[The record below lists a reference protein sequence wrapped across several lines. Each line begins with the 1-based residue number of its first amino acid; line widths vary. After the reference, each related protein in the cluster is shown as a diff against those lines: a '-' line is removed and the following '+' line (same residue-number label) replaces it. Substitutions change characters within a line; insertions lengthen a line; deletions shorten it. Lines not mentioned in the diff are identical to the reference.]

1 MANHNKF
8 LQFRVWRK
16 QLLAE
21 YTASNSEEAVVRYM
35 YIYVIVTAGI
45 LDTTECINPIQ
56 ASYEAHQ

>member
-1 MANHNKF
+1 MAYHNNF
-8 LQFRVWRK
+8 VYFRVWRK

-21 YTASNSEEAVVRYM
+21 CTASSSEEAVVRYM

-45 LDTTECINPIQ
+45 VGTTECINPVQ